1 MKKRAL
7 FSVSNKQGIT
17 EFAHKLL
24 AFDYEIISTGG
35 TLKALIDAG
44 IDARPVEEVTDFPEM
59 LDGRVKTLH
68 PAVHGGLLA
77 KRNDDKHVQALKEN
91 NITPIDLV
99 VVNLYPFKEAVQ
111 KEEATHEDIIENIDI
126 GGPTMVRAAAKNYE
140 DVGIVVD
147 PTDYNSIIE
156 SMKNDDF
163 DALFRKGLAAKA
175 FQHTAHYDGMIAA
188 YFSEQ
193 IEEPFPSTYSA
204 TYEKVQDLRYG
215 ENPHQQAAFYKEPF
229 APQTSIAN
237 SVQLHGKELSYN
249 NIQDTNA
256 ALEITL
262 EYTDPTVVA
271 VKHMNPCGIGSAT
284 NISQAFTKAH
294 KSDEMSIFGGIVAC
308 NREVDIETAEQMSAI
323 FLEVIIAPSFTKEA
337 KELLTIKENV
347 RLLTVP
353 FDRPEVTTKRTVSV
367 LGGLLVQT
375 NDIVDQA
382 EESFTYPTDRKPT
395 EKEMIDLLFG
405 WKAVKH
411 VKSNAI
417 VLAKDEQTIGVG
429 AGQMNRV
436 GSAKIAIEHAGKQT
450 EGSTLASD
458 AFFPKGDTV
467 ETAAKAGI
475 TAIIQPGGSKLDQ
488 ESVDACNAHGVA
500 MVYTHTRH
508 FKH

>member
-7 FSVSNKQGIT
+7 MSVSDKQQIT
-17 EFAHKLL
+17 AFARELVAL
-24 AFDYEIISTGG
+24 DYEIISTGG
-35 TLKALIDAG
+35 TLRTLRASG
-44 IDARPVEEVTDFPEM
+44 IEARPVEEVTDYPEM

-77 KRNDDKHVQALKEN
+77 KRNDASHMEQLKEN
-91 NITPIDLV
+91 NVVPIDLV

-111 KEEATHEDIIENIDI
+111 KDGAHHDDIIENIDI
-126 GGPTMVRAAAKNYE
+126 GGPTMVRASAKNYA
-140 DVGIVVD
+140 DVAIVVN
-147 PTDYNSIIE
+147 PADYDTVIA
-156 SMKNDDF
+156 SMKNDTF
-163 DALFRKGLAAKA
+163 NQEYRKQLAAKA
-175 FQHTAHYDGMIAA
+175 FQHTAHYDAMIAT
-188 YFSEQ
+188 YFTEE
-193 IEEPFPSTYSA
+193 IEEAFPSTYST

-215 ENPHQQAAFYKEPF
+215 ENPHQQAAFYKQPF
-229 APQTSIAN
+229 TPQTSIAN
-237 SVQLHGKELSYN
+237 STQLHGKELSYN

-262 EYTDPTVVA
+262 EYTEPTVVA
-271 VKHMNPCGIGSAT
+271 VKHMNPCGIGSAET
-284 NISQAFTKAH
+284 MNEAFKKAYEAD
-294 KSDEMSIFGGIVAC
+294 SMSIFGGIVAC
-308 NREVDIETAEQMSAI
+308 NREVDLKTAEQMATI
-323 FLEVIIAPSFTKEA
+323 FLEVIIAPSFTEDA
-337 KELLTIKENV
+337 KALLTEKANI

-353 FDRPEVTTKRTVSV
+353 FEPAQHTSYRTVSV
-367 LGGLLVQT
+367 RGGVLVQT
-375 NDIVDQA
+375 NDVPEQV
-382 EESFTYPTDRKPT
+382 EEAFTYPTDRKPT
-395 EKEMIDLLFG
+395 ETEMENLLFG

-417 VLAKDEQTIGVG
+417 VLAKDGQTIGVG

-436 GSAKIAIEHAGKQT
+436 GAAKIAIEHAGDKT
-450 EGSTLASD
+450 EGSVLASD

-467 ETAAKAGI
+467 ETAAQAGI